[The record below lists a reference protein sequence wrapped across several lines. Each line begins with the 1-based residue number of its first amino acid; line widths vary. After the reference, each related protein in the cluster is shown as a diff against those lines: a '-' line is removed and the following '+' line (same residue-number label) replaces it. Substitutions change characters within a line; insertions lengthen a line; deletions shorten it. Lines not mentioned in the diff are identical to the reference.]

1 MPTIYRVIILD
12 NIADAIYTLSTRCEQ
27 IFQNATS
34 VLGYQCWVTAPGY
47 GISGWGGVI
56 LMPPATHRFGKVRY
70 PNSAAS
76 VGTFFRQCR
85 HVSKCRHC
93 RPDLSASVGMSAETV
108 GKMADTSCVEFVSHI
123 RSAEK
128 TQRMPTLPTIV
139 GKNLPTL
146 PTCRA
151 DTTDTADK
159 CRANLPTLTTCRP
172 F

>member
-1 MPTIYRVIILD
+1 MHLASLMGVSPETFCVYNFSVTLLRNTD
-12 NIADAIYTLSTRCEQ
+12 IA
-27 IFQNATS
+27 
-34 VLGYQCWVTAPGY
+34 
-47 GISGWGGVI
+47 
-56 LMPPATHRFGKVRY
+56 ATHRFGKVRY

-93 RPDLSASVGMSAETV
+93 RQKLSASVGMSAETV

-146 PTCRA
+146 PTSVGQICRHLRHVGLSA
-151 DTTDTADK
+151 
-159 CRANLPTLTTCRP
+159 
-172 F
+172 